1 MESKLMSALESG
13 MFKLAKI
20 LIYGGHE
27 VNFCTD
33 TGITPLMLACK
44 LKVRDQDIN
53 EKIEIIS
60 TLLENNANI
69 NAKDNEG
76 RTALMYA
83 MHSRCK
89 STIQVLKK
97 QGLLITVDAKKSKV
111 TAKMIWDSFDLNED
125 YS

>member
-1 MESKLMSALESG
+1 MSALESG

-33 TGITPLMLACK
+33 TGITPLMMACK
-44 LKVRDQDIN
+44 LKARDQDIN
-53 EKIEIIS
+53 GKIEIIS

-83 MHSRCK
+83 MYSRCK